1 MDHSLEIEKSNTI
14 NESFDI
20 MRKYLLRLTNKDD
33 ESNIAINETSLR
45 FYKADTGYADAVVD
59 AFESFITFNV
69 NVQLNY
75 KKTILHEFTHILT
88 ESILDDAIWKKGG
101 HSLEFAIVYYSLEYK
116 YFKTDI
122 HISSYDI
129 KDDQAYAN
137 IYINPSMFNSFI
149 QSIKWASIEE
159 LKSIAKVKAQEIRDR
174 LLKMT

>member
-1 MDHSLEIEKSNTI
+1 MDHSLEIDTSNTI

-33 ESNIAINETSLR
+33 ESNIAINETSLS
-45 FYKADTGYADAVVD
+45 FYRADNGYAHAIVD

-69 NVQLNY
+69 NARLTH
-75 KKTILHEFTHILT
+75 KKAILHEFTHILT

-101 HSLEFAIVYYSLEYK
+101 HSLEFAIVYYCLEYK
-116 YFKTDI
+116 YFKSDI

-149 QSIKWASIEE
+149 QSIRWASIED